1 MERTDA
7 LRRVQFLKALPDE
20 TITTISEAGRVL
32 LLQKGE
38 QLFAENSPCIG
49 LVVVLSG
56 AVKVYKTDSRGRE
69 LTLGLEEAGASVAE
83 VALFDGGNYPAS
95 AEAARDNTKVLVVHR
110 DKFQQLMLQ
119 NPEMAVH
126 ALRALAI
133 RLRKQLQM
141 IEAQTLHTVRSRLAA
156 YLVRTAAGRDKFP
169 LLETNE
175 AIGSHIGTVRD
186 VVSRTLGNLK
196 DAGAITVRGRWIT
209 VEDAANLKRIA
220 DAEER

>member
-1 MERTDA
+1 MERTEA

-20 TITTISEAGRVL
+20 VLTTIAEAGKVVL
-32 LLQKGE
+32 MQKGE
-38 QLFAENSPCIG
+38 LLFAENSPCIG

-95 AEAARDNTKVLVVHR
+95 AEGARDGTKVLVVHR
-110 DKFQQLMLQ
+110 DRFQQLMVQ

-133 RLRKQLQM
+133 RMRKQLQM

-156 YLVRTAAGRDKFP
+156 YLVRTASGRDKFP

-196 DAGAITVRGRWIT
+196 DSGAITVRGRWIT
-209 VEDAANLKRIA
+209 VEDFVILRRIA
-220 DAEER
+220 EAEEH